1 MHSLLQ
7 LTHSV
12 FRYFL
17 LIFLIILI
25 VRSLMAWLNKTPYSN
40 TDEKLSLWL
49 FIVTH
54 TQLFLGLAL
63 YFISPLVVFSSSSM
77 KNPSMRY
84 WLVEHI
90 SMMIIAI
97 VLITLAR
104 TTAKKF
110 TDASAKYK
118 RLFIFN
124 TIALILIIVAIMQSG
139 RGFFSLPYY
148 E

>member
-1 MHSLLQ
+1 MG
-7 LTHSV
+7 
-12 FRYFL
+12 
-17 LIFLIILI
+17 
-25 VRSLMAWLNKTPYSN
+25 WLNKSPYNS

-54 TQLFLGLAL
+54 TQLLLGLAL

-77 KNPSMRY
+77 KDASSRY

-104 TTAKKF
+104 TTAKKINE
-110 TDASAKYK
+110 ASSKYR

-148 E
+148 Q

>member
-1 MHSLLQ
+1 MLNLVH

-17 LIFLIILI
+17 LIFLILLI
-25 VRSLMAWLNKTPYSN
+25 VRSLVGWLNKSSYSS

-54 TQLFLGLAL
+54 MQLMLGLVL
-63 YFISPLVVFSSSSM
+63 YFISPLVIFSSSSM
-77 KNPSMRY
+77 KETTARY

-97 VLITLAR
+97 VFITLAR
-104 TTAKKF
+104 TTAKKMA
-110 TDASAKYK
+110 DASAKYK

-124 TIALILIIVAIMQSG
+124 TIALGLIIVAILQSG
-139 RGFFSLPYY
+139 RGFFNLPSY
-148 E
+148 